1 MKLIDLNPAWVGS
14 GGEGVRNADGS
25 PVPRREAIGIWFDC
39 PCGCEHPVYVSFS
52 NPADGLGPFHAN
64 DGHPMLRGIRRDRV
78 ALIFGRV
85 ALMVGRHAHVLRDRG
100 RSTHFGGVLMP
111 LIHLLHRA
119 DQAGDAHLHT
129 KRMKRSIDSYSF
141 PKTYLV

>member
-64 DGHPMLRGIRRDRV
+64 DGQPMWERTGNTFAELTLRPSIQRI
-78 ALIFGRV
+78 A
-85 ALMVGRHAHVLRDRG
+85 
-100 RSTHFGGVLMP
+100 P
-111 LIHLLHRA
+111 
-119 DQAGDAHLHT
+119 QACWHGFIT
-129 KRMKRSIDSYSF
+129 NGEVI
-141 PKTYLV
+141 TC